1 MKKIIIL
8 SIYCLLLSLTAN
20 AQRIALIDM
29 EYILEN
35 IPAYQEANSELEQ
48 LAQQYQKAVE
58 AKAKEAEVLYNAY
71 QKSAST
77 MSAAQRSQKEEAII
91 AKEKETA
98 ALRQKYFGNEGEM
111 RKKEEV
117 LIAPIQ
123 DQIYEAVKQISMQKG
138 YEIVLDR
145 ASAMGM
151 IYASPKIDISDEV
164 LIYTSWPRGST
175 TFLRVSQIRAFLAAW
190 LFSLISAIFIIKI
203 PFGLLKS
210 SH

>member
-111 RKKEEV
+111 RKKEEA
-117 LIAPIQ
+117 LIMPIQ
-123 DQIYEAVKQISMQKG
+123 NQIYETVKEISMQKG
-138 YEIVLDR
+138 YDIVIDR
-145 ASAMGM
+145 ASANSM
-151 IYASPKIDISDEV
+151 IYASPKIDISNE
-164 LIYTSWPRGST
+164 I
-175 TFLRVSQIRAFLAAW
+175 LRKLGYS
-190 LFSLISAIFIIKI
+190 K
-203 PFGLLKS
+203 
-210 SH
+210 